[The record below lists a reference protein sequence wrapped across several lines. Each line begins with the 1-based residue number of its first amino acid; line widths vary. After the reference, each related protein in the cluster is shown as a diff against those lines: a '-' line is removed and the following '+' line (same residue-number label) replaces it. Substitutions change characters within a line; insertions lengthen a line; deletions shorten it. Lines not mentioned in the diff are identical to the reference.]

1 MLIGFVLN
9 KKGKIIKFI
18 VELTK
23 SLQIRIILDGKELK
37 QEKNWEAYSDVNFY
51 VNRSLRIEIIG
62 SKRKETW
69 EREKR
74 GEDK

>member
-37 QEKNWEAYSDVNFY
+37 QEKNWEAYSGVNFY
-51 VNRSLRIEIIG
+51 GNRSLRREIIG
-62 SKRKETW
+62 SKGKETW
-69 EREKR
+69 ERKN
-74 GEDK
+74 K

>member
-37 QEKNWEAYSDVNFY
+37 
-51 VNRSLRIEIIG
+51 
-62 SKRKETW
+62 
-69 EREKR
+69 
-74 GEDK
+74 